1 MTEMDCPTI
10 LRKKNLD
17 FALKSESASQQSK
30 VEPMIR
36 DSYWII
42 GASHSYKISYPLQIR
57 FDKRNAEAL
66 LESINNIFG
75 TSYSL

>member
-1 MTEMDCPTI
+1 MTSGTKPYGG
-10 LRKKNLD
+10 
-17 FALKSESASQQSK
+17 FQQSK
-30 VEPMIR
+30 VDPMIR

-66 LESINNIFG
+66 LESINNIFV